1 MCGVRD
7 VKEVIFMKAVR
18 KKAFT
23 LVELMIAIIIIGVL
37 AGFVMISA
45 GGATDKANGT
55 RCVADRRSIKSAL
68 NIYRAEHGGYDG
80 FSDKLEDMFDNYNGA
95 GVETDKIKGICP
107 IAGIY
112 TITSED
118 QKVII
123 TCSLHSDSADS
134 AKYYT
139 DEEIKNMFGR
149 LDETETYK
157 KRYVD
162 RGDYRNEA
170 GSLDSN
176 GAKLAGQLI
185 KDLTKLF
192 PGLDMSAYSWRLIV
206 QKNGNYDFYLTKDKF
221 TNETAVGTTIKAAK
235 YSFDADGKYLSSKE
249 IDTTVEEKTVD
260 TNNTIKVIKKP

>member
-1 MCGVRD
+1 
-7 VKEVIFMKAVR
+7 MKAMR

-23 LVELMIAIIIIGVL
+23 LVELLIAIIIIGVL
-37 AGFVMISA
+37 AGLMMISA
-45 GGATDKANGT
+45 GGATDKANVT

-68 NIYRAEHGGYDG
+68 NIYRAEHGGYEG
-80 FSDKLEDMFDNYNGA
+80 FSDKLKDMFDNYNGA

-107 IAGIY
+107 IDGIY

-149 LDETETYK
+149 LHETYTYK
-157 KRYVD
+157 DRYKQPTSTNN
-162 RGDYRNEA
+162 RGEP

-176 GAKLAGQLI
+176 GAAKAGLLI
-185 KDLTKLF
+185 EDLTKRF
-192 PGLDMSAYSWRLIV
+192 PELDISAYSWRLIV
-206 QKNGNYDFYLTKDKF
+206 NEGGNYDFYLTKDKF
-221 TNETAVGTTIKAAK
+221 TNETAVGTPIKATK
-235 YSFDADGKYLSSKE
+235 YSFDAGGNCSSSEE
-249 IDTTVEEKTVD
+249 INTTVEEKEV
-260 TNNTIKVIKKP
+260 NGNTPIKVIKKP